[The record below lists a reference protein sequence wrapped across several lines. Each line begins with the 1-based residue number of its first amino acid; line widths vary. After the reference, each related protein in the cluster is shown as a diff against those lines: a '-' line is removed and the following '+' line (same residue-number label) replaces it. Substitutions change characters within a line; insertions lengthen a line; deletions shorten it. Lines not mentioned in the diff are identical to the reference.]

1 MQPGRIV
8 TLSSVSG
15 LIGNRGQVNY
25 SAAKAGVIGATK
37 ALAVELASRAIT
49 VNCVAPGLIETD
61 MSSEHAPV
69 EEILKA
75 IPARR
80 VGNRGRS
87 GRCRVLPRLAAGVV
101 RDAPGHRRQRRPV
114 LMRRVVV
121 TGMAGI
127 CALGSDWP
135 TIETG
140 LRAGRNTVRRMPAWD
155 MYRNLNT
162 RLAAPIE
169 GFSPPE
175 HWNRKQLRSM
185 GRVSQLAVRA
195 SELALTD
202 AGLLGDPLLRSG
214 RVGVA
219 SGSSVGSTPDIGDFG
234 ELLLTG
240 ESKGLNANSYVRMMP
255 HTTGANI
262 GIFFG
267 LRGRMIST
275 STACTSGSQGVG
287 FAYEAIKHG
296 YQDVMLGGGAE
307 ELCPSEAMAFDM
319 LYATSQRNDDPGST
333 PRPYDRERDGLVI
346 GEGGGMLVLEELECA
361 RARGAR
367 IYAEVAGFATNSDGA
382 HVTRPEEETM
392 RVVMELALRSA
403 SLEPA
408 AIGYVDGHGTATE
421 QGDIAETRAT
431 SALFGPRMPI
441 SSQKSYLGHSLGAC
455 GALES
460 MFSHRDDARRLVCA
474 DTEPGQRGSTLRRTR
489 LHRRDRPQHGGRIR
503 DEQQLRVRRGQY
515 VAGLPALARVS
526 ALTVPAPCAPRDA
539 RES

>member
-1 MQPGRIV
+1 
-8 TLSSVSG
+8 
-15 LIGNRGQVNY
+15 
-25 SAAKAGVIGATK
+25 
-37 ALAVELASRAIT
+37 
-49 VNCVAPGLIETD
+49 
-61 MSSEHAPV
+61 
-69 EEILKA
+69 
-75 IPARR
+75 
-80 VGNRGRS
+80 
-87 GRCRVLPRLAAGVV
+87 
-101 RDAPGHRRQRRPV
+101 
-114 LMRRVVV
+114 MRRVVV

-155 MYRNLNT
+155 MYKDLNT

-169 GFSPPE
+169 GFEPPG

-195 SELALTD
+195 SELALID
-202 AGLLGDPLLRSG
+202 AGLLGDPLLRTG
-214 RVGVA
+214 RVGIA
-219 SGSSVGSTPDIGDFG
+219 CGSSVGSTPDIGDFG

-240 ESKGLNANSYVRMMP
+240 DSKGLNANSYVRMMP
-255 HTTGANI
+255 HTTGANV

-267 LRGRMIST
+267 LRGRIIST

-333 PRPYDRERDGLVI
+333 PRPYDRDRDGLVI
-346 GEGGGMLVLEELECA
+346 GEGGGMLVLEELERA

-392 RVVMELALRSA
+392 RVVMELALQSA
-403 SLEPA
+403 NLEPA

-460 MFSHRDDARRLVCA
+460 MFSIAMMRAGWFAPTLNLDNLDPRCGELDYVVGAGRSLEIEYVMNNNFAFGGVNTSLVFRRWA
-474 DTEPGQRGSTLRRTR
+474 
-489 LHRRDRPQHGGRIR
+489 
-503 DEQQLRVRRGQY
+503 
-515 VAGLPALARVS
+515 A
-526 ALTVPAPCAPRDA
+526 
-539 RES
+539 